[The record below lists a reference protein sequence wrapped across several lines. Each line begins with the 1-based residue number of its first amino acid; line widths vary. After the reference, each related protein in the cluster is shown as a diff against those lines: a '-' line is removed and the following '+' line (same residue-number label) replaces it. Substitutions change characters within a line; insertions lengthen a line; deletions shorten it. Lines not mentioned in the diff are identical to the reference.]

1 MYFLPSL
8 QTQTAS
14 WFWISHFPLLQP
26 VHVKLLQS
34 VEVWKNWNTFLAFF
48 SYYLNIGLKNN
59 ALDKGQSIMQTSILS
74 SKIWKTFYFHFVIK
88 VKCGNNKENNIK
100 AWHPYKKQILV
111 RDFLGINWTALLPC
125 YIIDVSFLLI
135 FVILAISVNYQC
147 EWEYFKH

>member
-1 MYFLPSL
+1 MLGEKSYNQSQIQYYDNVNWMVKRSLNFYFILRFKMYFLPSL

-26 VHVKLLQS
+26 VHVKLLHS

-59 ALDKGQSIMQTSILS
+59 ALDKGQSIMQTTILS
-74 SKIWKTFYFHFVIK
+74 SKIWKTIYFHFVIK

-100 AWHPYKKQILV
+100 AWHPIKN
-111 RDFLGINWTALLPC
+111 RF
-125 YIIDVSFLLI
+125 
-135 FVILAISVNYQC
+135 
-147 EWEYFKH
+147 